1 MQVSDVLLDALG
13 GLFGGD
19 IHKKKT
25 GNSVLLSFDKYANLS
40 LSAGQL
46 KEEPKIQTFE
56 SIKYVEYNESFKI
69 GKEKEIGA
77 SEC

>member
-25 GNSVLLSFDKYANLS
+25 GNSVLLFLLINM
-40 LSAGQL
+40 
-46 KEEPKIQTFE
+46 PI
-56 SIKYVEYNESFKI
+56 
-69 GKEKEIGA
+69 
-77 SEC
+77 